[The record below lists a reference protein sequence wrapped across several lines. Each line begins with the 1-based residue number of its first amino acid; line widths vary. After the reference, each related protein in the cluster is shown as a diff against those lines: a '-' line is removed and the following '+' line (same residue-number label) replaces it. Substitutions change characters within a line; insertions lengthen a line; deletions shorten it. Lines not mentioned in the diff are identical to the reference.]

1 MTTRMGNVCRCD
13 VFDSL
18 LFNLSFFPRDVLD
31 ELTQFLRMFIP
42 SFSTFLTEMK
52 SKSEEFAPVPQNAVH
67 PGVRPYV
74 PPEMA

>member
-1 MTTRMGNVCRCD
+1 MTTRMGNGCRCD

-31 ELTQFLRMFIP
+31 ELSQFLRMFLP
-42 SFSTFLTEMK
+42 SLSTFLMEMK
-52 SKSEEFAPVPQNAVH
+52 SKSEGFAPVP
-67 PGVRPYV
+67 RPYV